1 MKSAVKTKIRKII
14 TVVAWSLLVAGLGVL
29 VGFINAGHRKV
40 ACREINVTIDFQGGE
55 QLISEA
61 RIRKI
66 IRQDTLND
74 KKLTD
79 IDLVRIENRLNKIGI
94 IQKADVYTTITGNLN
109 IRIEQCRPLVRVYNT
124 AGQSYYIDMK
134 GNLAF
139 ESPGYPANVPI
150 ATGAIKTKYS
160 DTLNVL
166 QPDAP
171 KVLTDL
177 FRLSEFI
184 FNEPFLKA
192 QIEQIYVD
200 PDREF
205 ELIPRVGRH
214 IIVFGGTDRMEDKF
228 EKLMLFYHEGLNKTG
243 WEKYRVINLKF
254 ENQVVCTKK

>member
-1 MKSAVKTKIRKII
+1 
-14 TVVAWSLLVAGLGVL
+14 
-29 VGFINAGHRKV
+29 
-40 ACREINVTIDFQGGE
+40 
-55 QLISEA
+55 
-61 RIRKI
+61 
-66 IRQDTLND
+66 
-74 KKLTD
+74 
-79 IDLVRIENRLNKIGI
+79 
-94 IQKADVYTTITGNLN
+94 
-109 IRIEQCRPLVRVYNT
+109 
-124 AGQSYYIDMK
+124 MK

-228 EKLMLFYHEGLNKTG
+228 DKLMLFYHEGLNKTG